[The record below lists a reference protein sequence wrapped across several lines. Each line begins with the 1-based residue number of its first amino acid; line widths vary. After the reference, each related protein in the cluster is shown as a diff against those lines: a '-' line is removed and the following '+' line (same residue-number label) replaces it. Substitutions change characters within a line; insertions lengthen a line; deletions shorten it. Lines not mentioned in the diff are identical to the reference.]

1 MAGFYDDYTDGGSGE
16 QSSSFYGTDK
26 EYSEAAALSAQSASN
41 SATAAS
47 ASATSA
53 AASATTASSAAS
65 GVAADAAAAEAAKLA
80 AQAAQAA
87 AELAETGAETA
98 ETNAETAETN
108 AAASAS
114 AASTSATNAAN
125 SASSAATSA
134 SNASTSASAAST
146 SASSAA
152 TSATSAAT
160 SAGTATT
167 QATAAAASATSA
179 SNSATAAASSASAA
193 STSATNAATAETN
206 AATSE
211 TNAAT
216 SAANAS
222 TSETNA
228 SASEA
233 AAAGSAASASTS
245 ASNAATSATSASNS
259 ASAAST
265 SATNAAAS
273 ETAAAGSASAASASA
288 DAALAALDNF
298 DDRYLGQK
306 ASAPTVDNDGNPLVT
321 GALYFDTVD
330 DAMKVWDGTQWL
342 NAYASLSGALI
353 ATNNLSDL
361 TNAATARTNLG
372 LGTAAT
378 TDSTAYATAAQ
389 GALADAALPASSY
402 TAADVLTKVKTVDGA
417 GSGLD
422 ADTVDGLHSTDV
434 VETSDGVTTN
444 LNTEYD
450 AKMFGWTPST
460 TGAPDAGYGQG
471 ISIIN
476 NGKTH
481 NNSNNWI
488 TQLGFGT
495 TDNTSY
501 FRTKVNANAWS
512 AWRTIWNSAN
522 DGAGSGLDADLLDGQ
537 QGTYYAA
544 ASSLSNYLPLT
555 GGAITGN
562 VTFGDN
568 NKATFGASA
577 DLQIYHSGSH
587 SYIKDSGTGNL
598 YLGGSDLIWL
608 GSGDL
613 QETYATF
620 NDDGAVN
627 LYHNNSAKL
636 ATTSTGIYVTD
647 TVTASGDITANGYL
661 QAVSYLYTRND
672 LRVLNAAGTGW
683 TTWGSRSNGNY
694 NLNVGTINATGI
706 DVTGTITADGL
717 TVDGDVLLNGD
728 RDLHLVATNPNTG
741 TSFQYGELTFG
752 DSFSGQYNN
761 HAKIISNGGYAN
773 TTNLEFHTSAN
784 NSSPLRMLISSNGD
798 ISFYEDTGTTA
809 KFFWDASAEKLNL
822 TGNSTNLN
830 VLGTTQSIAGG
841 NSNIKVGSS
850 DAAAADKGGQINFTA
865 NTVSLSN
872 YPVAGIHGYH
882 ETLGA
887 GNYSGYLG
895 LYTTSS
901 GGAITERMRIDS
913 SGNLLVGKTAASL
926 STAGVTA
933 YGGGFNGLLASV
945 RDGGEPLYLNRLTS
959 DGSIASFQK
968 DSTTVGTIGN
978 SGTLLNINGT
988 GGLIFSEGGTEAMR
1002 INSNGHLLLGKTS
1015 DNWSTVGIQLHQYGT
1030 VAATANSAIVANL
1043 NRTGTDGSIIDFR
1056 KDSTTVGTIGTVSG
1070 DTVVGSGDTAVR
1082 FNSGGDSVLPATTV
1096 GPAGRDAAVNLGNAL
1111 YRFKDLHLSGTA
1123 KAANLQETVYNLT
1136 GTALD
1141 AGNGGIQT
1149 KTLAANTTLTDSM
1162 AAGES
1167 MTLMIDDGSAYTITW
1182 PTITWLVSGG
1192 SAPTL
1197 ETTGYTAIVL
1207 WKVGS
1212 TLYGKY

>member
-1 MAGFYDDYTDGGSGE
+1 MAIYRGTGGAGDSTTDATVSDVTE
-16 QSSSFYGTDK
+16 QATIASTK
-26 EYSEAAALSAQSASN
+26 ASEAAASATNAATSASQ
-41 SATAAS
+41 AAS
-47 ASATSA
+47 SATSA
-53 AASATTASSAAS
+53 ANSAANAASVVS
-65 GVAADAAAAEAAKLA
+65 GIADDAAAAEAAKLA

-98 ETNAETAETN
+98 ETNAETANTN
-108 AAASAS
+108 AASSAS

-134 SNASTSASAAST
+134 SNASTSASAAATSATDAST

-179 SNSATAAASSASAA
+179 SNSAAAAASSASAA
-193 STSATNAATAETN
+193 STSATN

-228 SASEA
+228 STSET

-306 ASAPTVDNDGNPLVT
+306 ASAPTVDNDGDPLVT
-321 GALYFDTVD
+321 GALYFDTTD

-353 ATNNLSDL
+353 ANNNLSDL

-402 TAADVLTKVKTVDGA
+402 TAADVLTKVKTVDGS

-544 ASSLSNYLPLT
+544 ASSLSNYLPLS
-555 GGAITGN
+555 GGAITGD

-568 NKATFGASA
+568 DKAIFGAGS
-577 DLQIYHSGSH
+577 DLQIFHSGSH
-587 SYIKDSGTGNL
+587 SYLQDNGTGNL
-598 YLGGSDLIWL
+598 FIEGQQTVI
-608 GSGDL
+608 SGKSSGNWNAQFVDNGDSIFYHSTNG
-613 QETYATF
+613 EKAR
-620 NDDGAVN
+620 VN
-627 LYHNNSAKL
+627 
-636 ATTSTGIYVTD
+636 STGV
-647 TVTASGDITANGYL
+647 
-661 QAVSYLYTRND
+661 
-672 LRVLNAAGTGW
+672 
-683 TTWGSRSNGNY
+683 
-694 NLNVGTINATGI
+694 
-706 DVTGTITADGL
+706 DVTGTVTADGIQL
-717 TVDGDVLLNGD
+717 DSNDQYILAGAGAGLKIGHDASSSIIRSQVGPMYIDGNGITFRGYSPYTKHMD
-728 RDLHLVATNPNTG
+728 IAT
-741 TSFQYGELTFG
+741 
-752 DSFSGQYNN
+752 
-761 HAKIISNGGYAN
+761 
-773 TTNLEFHTSAN
+773 
-784 NSSPLRMLISSNGD
+784 NGD

-809 KFFWDASAEKLNL
+809 KFFWDASAEQLNL
-822 TGNSTNLN
+822 TGSSTSLN

-841 NSNIKVGSS
+841 KSNIKVGSS

-913 SGNLLVGKTAASL
+913 SGRVGIGTTAPTRALDVSKAG
-926 STAGVTA
+926 STILANFKNTGGTTSFITLGNTSSTADQIRVGSNGTAFTVSTNYTERMRIDSAGNVGIGTSSPKGPLHVYGTEYSYFTSNVAGVTPNSTTQGVA
-933 YGGGFNGLLASV
+933 IGWNKSGGLGESIIAHNKGGGA
-945 RDGGEPLYLNRLTS
+945 
-959 DGSIASFQK
+959 
-968 DSTTVGTIGN
+968 
-978 SGTLLNINGT
+978 T
-988 GGLIFSEGGTEAMR
+988 GGLVFANNDGGVYREDMR
-1002 INSNGHLLLGKTS
+1002 IDSAGN
-1015 DNWSTVGIQLHQYGT
+1015 VGIGT
-1030 VAATANSAIVANL
+1030 ASPAAKL
-1043 NRTGTDGSIIDFR
+1043 D
-1056 KDSTTVGTIGTVSG
+1056 
-1070 DTVVGSGDTAVR
+1070 
-1082 FNSGGDSVLPATTV
+1082 
-1096 GPAGRDAAVNLGNAL
+1096 VN
-1111 YRFKDLHLSGTA
+1111 GTA

-1149 KTLAANTTLTDSM
+1149 KTLTANTTLTDSLT
-1162 AAGES
+1162 AGQS